1 MRNDLVGQ
9 VLVFVVELDRN
20 WRQTSVEDRLWS
32 WDGRVGFRVVV
43 DREAMQSAHR
53 DRLQVAEAN

>member
-20 WRQTSVEDRLWS
+20 WRQTSVEDRVWS
-32 WDGRVGFRVVV
+32 WDERVGFRVVV